1 MKILLCAEFFYP
13 SIGGAQEV
21 VKQIATRLALQGHDV
36 TVATSY
42 MENRICKNFQGI
54 KIVDFKISG
63 NIARGISGELAQYQ
77 AYVKSEKFELIFI
90 YAAQQWTFDALWG
103 VLDQINSK
111 KIFVPC
117 GYSGLYD
124 PAYANYFSELP
135 DVLRKFDALIYHSKI
150 YRDYDYGLR
159 HHLSQCY
166 IVPNGADNKEFNRK
180 PPDQIR
186 NQFNISDEDHLFLT
200 VGSLNGAKGHL
211 ELLKVMSK
219 INVSVPIT
227 MLLNGN
233 RMTCASFIGRKDFI
247 LRIARR
253 IKNDSLIRLL
263 KDIVI
268 VLLKKFGIRKDYFS
282 SMNVLIKKINRG
294 KYGRNKRVIV
304 SDLPRDGLISAYFES
319 DVFLFASN
327 IEYSP
332 LVLYE
337 ACAAGLPYITS
348 PVGNSEEITEW
359 TRGGVMCAAQTD
371 ELGNVHIDI
380 NDMVNHIESY
390 LHNPNKLQQ
399 LGQLGRSA
407 WEQRFNW
414 DTLVDEYLKIF
425 QKILNEP
432 IKHE

>member
-1 MKILLCAEFFYP
+1 LKILLCTEFFYP
-13 SIGGAQEV
+13 SVGGAQEV

-42 MENRICKNFQGI
+42 LEDRICKNFQGI

-124 PAYANYFSELP
+124 PAYATYFSELP
-135 DVLRKFDALIYHSKI
+135 NVLRKFDSLIYHSKT
-150 YRDYDYGLR
+150 YRDYTYGLE
-159 HHLSQCY
+159 HHLTQCY
-166 IVPNGADNKEFNRK
+166 IVPNGADNEEFNRK
-180 PPDQIR
+180 PPVRIR
-186 NQFNISDEDHLFLT
+186 NQFNISDKDHLFLT

-211 ELLKVMSK
+211 ELLKVITRIGAS
-219 INVSVPIT
+219 SPIT

-233 RMTCASFIGRKDFI
+233 RMTSASFVGWKDF
-247 LRIARR
+247 LCRLTRR
-253 IKNDSLIRLL
+253 IKNDSVMRLFKNFVILIL
-263 KDIVI
+263 KRV
-268 VLLKKFGIRKDYFS
+268 GIRKDYFS
-282 SMNVLIKKINRG
+282 SMNELIKKINSG
-294 KYGRNKRVIV
+294 HFGRNKRVIIANL
-304 SDLPRDGLISAYFES
+304 SRDDLISAYFES

-337 ACAAGLPYITS
+337 ACAAGLPYITC
-348 PVGNSEEITEW
+348 PVGNSEEIIEW
-359 TRGGVMCAAQTD
+359 TRGGVLCAAQTD
-371 ELGNVHIDI
+371 ELGNVHINID
-380 NDMVNHIESY
+380 DMVNHIETY
-390 LHNPNKLQQ
+390 LHNPDEFQQ
-399 LGQLGRSA
+399 LGQSGRSA
-407 WEQRFNW
+407 WKRRFNW
-414 DTLVDEYLKIF
+414 DTLVNEYLEIF

-432 IKHE
+432 INR